1 MGSGVLLAAL
11 VVLWFVV
18 LVPMVVTRGDA
29 QGGRAEL
36 ADSGRTL
43 QRRRTVDPVV
53 HADTERVSV
62 DRDLLR
68 TSGELQVD
76 VHALRRRTLG
86 GLVAAGRADPGRRA
100 GLQPLAVDGAGA
112 PRPRRRRLRAR
123 AAQGGPP
130 RAAGRPPGG
139 PCRGPARRCAPPRRP
154 APVRRRRS
162 TRPSRAAASL
172 PHPSV
177 PLAPV
182 RRSSR
187 ARVVAARTP
196 APAGWQ
202 QSAVVGLDDDD
213 IGFADIDEYQP
224 RRVRQRLI
232 DRSPALRRRPR
243 WWRRGAGTV
252 VSPPKGLWRSPVAH
266 LVRIEGVRGSTP
278 LSSTPSQHDTADAV
292 GALRP
297 GGVRRSRTPDRG
309 RPRRGRSSNDGPPRR
324 SAGRPDPGGASGSPT
339 RCWTSRAGSTRRS
352 TRRWPSCCPTSS
364 SGWASSRTRPS
375 TSPGW

>member
-18 LVPMVVTRGDA
+18 LVPMVVTRGDT

-53 HADTERVSV
+53 HADTEKVSV

-86 GLVAAGRADPGRRA
+86 GLVALAALALVGAVVYSPWVWTAQLLLDVAVVGYVLVLRKVARRERLAARRA
-100 GLQPLAVDGAGA
+100 
-112 PRPRRRRLRAR
+112 AR
-123 AAQGGPP
+123 AAAREAL
-130 RAAGRPPGG
+130 RASTARPEPEVHETV
-139 PCRGPARRCAPPRRP
+139 A
-154 APVRRRRS
+154 APV
-162 TRPSRAAASL
+162 L

-182 RRSSR
+182 AQFR
-187 ARVVAARTP
+187 ARVVVARTP

-213 IGFADIDEYQP
+213 IGFADIDEYEP
-224 RRVRQRLI
+224 RRVVN
-232 DRSPALRRRPR
+232 A
-243 WWRRGAGTV
+243 
-252 VSPPKGLWRSPVAH
+252 
-266 LVRIEGVRGSTP
+266 
-278 LSSTPSQHDTADAV
+278 
-292 GALRP
+292 
-297 GGVRRSRTPDRG
+297 
-309 RPRRGRSSNDGPPRR
+309 
-324 SAGRPDPGGASGSPT
+324 
-339 RCWTSRAGSTRRS
+339 
-352 TRRWPSCCPTSS
+352 
-364 SGWASSRTRPS
+364 
-375 TSPGW
+375 

>member
-29 QGGRAEL
+29 QGGTVGL

-86 GLVAAGRADPGRRA
+86 GLVALTVLSLAGALVVSPWLWTVQVLLDLAVVGYVLVLRKVARRERLAARRA
-100 GLQPLAVDGAGA
+100 
-112 PRPRRRRLRAR
+112 AR
-123 AAQGGPP
+123 AM
-130 RAAGRPPGG
+130 
-139 PCRGPARRCAPPRRP
+139 ARQAMRT
-154 APVRRRRS
+154 S
-162 TRPSRAAASL
+162 SL
-172 PHPSV
+172 PVEYDEAYESV
-177 PLAPV
+177 AQPELPVQASAPLAPV
-182 RRSSR
+182 
-187 ARVVAARTP
+187 AAFPMGRVVAARVP

-224 RRVRQRLI
+224 RRV
-232 DRSPALRRRPR
+232 AN
-243 WWRRGAGTV
+243 A
-252 VSPPKGLWRSPVAH
+252 
-266 LVRIEGVRGSTP
+266 
-278 LSSTPSQHDTADAV
+278 
-292 GALRP
+292 
-297 GGVRRSRTPDRG
+297 
-309 RPRRGRSSNDGPPRR
+309 
-324 SAGRPDPGGASGSPT
+324 
-339 RCWTSRAGSTRRS
+339 
-352 TRRWPSCCPTSS
+352 
-364 SGWASSRTRPS
+364 
-375 TSPGW
+375 

>member
-29 QGGRAEL
+29 QGGHVGL

-53 HADTERVSV
+53 HADTERVAV

-86 GLVAAGRADPGRRA
+86 GLTAVAALSVVGALAVSPWLWAVQVLFDLAVVGYVLVLRKVARRERLAARRA
-100 GLQPLAVDGAGA
+100 ARAVAREA
-112 PRPRRRRLRAR
+112 LRPVRPREHDSVHETV
-123 AAQGGPP
+123 AQ
-130 RAAGRPPGG
+130 
-139 PCRGPARRCAPPRRP
+139 
-154 APVRRRRS
+154 VV
-162 TRPSRAAASL
+162 L
-172 PHPSV
+172 PELTHPSV

-182 RRSSR
+182 AEFPIGRRI
-187 ARVVAARTP
+187 VARTP

-224 RRVRQRLI
+224 RR
-232 DRSPALRRRPR
+232 A
-243 WWRRGAGTV
+243 AN
-252 VSPPKGLWRSPVAH
+252 A
-266 LVRIEGVRGSTP
+266 
-278 LSSTPSQHDTADAV
+278 
-292 GALRP
+292 
-297 GGVRRSRTPDRG
+297 
-309 RPRRGRSSNDGPPRR
+309 
-324 SAGRPDPGGASGSPT
+324 
-339 RCWTSRAGSTRRS
+339 
-352 TRRWPSCCPTSS
+352 
-364 SGWASSRTRPS
+364 
-375 TSPGW
+375 